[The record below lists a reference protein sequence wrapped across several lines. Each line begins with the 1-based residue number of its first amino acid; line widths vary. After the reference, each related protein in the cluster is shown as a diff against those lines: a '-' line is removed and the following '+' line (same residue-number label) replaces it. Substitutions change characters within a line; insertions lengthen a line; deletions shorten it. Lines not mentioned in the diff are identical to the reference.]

1 MTVDVVIPTIVRPSL
16 EALLDSL
23 ARAAPQFPG
32 RIILIDDRR
41 ADAPVRNLTNVPE
54 RLRPRIE
61 LYRGSG
67 RGPSAARNAGWRR
80 SRADWIC
87 FLDDDVTVSIDWHAA
102 LLRDLATA
110 AADAA
115 ASQASVHVPLP
126 SDRAPTDWER
136 NVAQLSAA
144 AWITA
149 DMAYRREVLE
159 KVGGFDERFRRAYRE
174 DSDLALRVLAAGYTI
189 AQGTR
194 RTVHPVRQSDG
205 WTSVRMQ
212 AGNADDVL
220 MYVAHGRDWRRKAQA
235 STGAW
240 PWHVAT
246 VTAAGMAIAGAVGW
260 LALTARFAAERI
272 APGPRTALEISTM
285 IGTSAVIPFAAV
297 YYRLC
302 GYASIRAWRRARSR
316 D

>member
-16 EALLDSL
+16 ETLLGSL
-23 ARAAPQFPG
+23 ARAAPHFRG
-32 RIILIDDRR
+32 RIILVDDRR
-41 ADAPVRNLTNVPE
+41 GDPPAPNLANVAE

-61 LYRGSG
+61 VYRGSAQ
-67 RGPSAARNAGWRR
+67 GPAAARNAGWRR
-80 SRADWIC
+80 SHADWIC
-87 FLDDDVTVSIDWHAA
+87 FLDDDVTVSHDWYAA
-102 LLRDLATA
+102 LLSDLATA
-110 AADAA
+110 APDAA
-115 ASQASVHVPLP
+115 ASQANVDVPLA
-126 SDRAPTDWER
+126 SNRAPTDWER
-136 NVAQLSAA
+136 NVAQLSTA

-159 KVGGFDERFRRAYRE
+159 EVGGFDERFRRAYRE

-189 AQGTR
+189 ARGTR

-220 MYVAHGRDWRRKAQA
+220 MYLAHGRGWRRKAQA

-240 PWHVAT
+240 PWHVAS
-246 VTAAGMAIAGAVGW
+246 VAAAGIAVAGAVGW

-272 APGPRTALEISTM
+272 APGPRTAQEVSTM

-302 GYASIRAWRRARSR
+302 GYASIRGWRRAQR
-316 D
+316 